1 MMRHTLIA
9 TCIAACIV
17 ASPFAASAQSVDA
30 ATVATDD
37 AARVEQSA
45 EEPAVGTDAEAA
57 PSVTDRT
64 CLRATGTRIKSRDA
78 DGCTGARGRAYSRED
93 IEQTG
98 TTDLGEALRRL
109 DTGVY

>member
-1 MMRHTLIA
+1 MKRHTLIA

-17 ASPFAASAQSVDA
+17 ASPFAANAQSVDA
-30 ATVATDD
+30 ATATDD
-37 AARVEQSA
+37 AVPVEQSA
-45 EEPAVGTDAEAA
+45 ETPAAGTDAEAA

-64 CLRATGTRIKSRDA
+64 CLRSTGTRVKSRDA

>member
-1 MMRHTLIA
+1 MKRHTLIA

-17 ASPFAASAQSVDA
+17 ASPFAVSAQSVDA
-30 ATVATDD
+30 ATD
-37 AARVEQSA
+37 ADAERVEQSA
-45 EEPAVGTDAEAA
+45 EGPVVGTDAEAA